1 MVHLFFDFF
10 LRIFLYELT
19 EACHFEKRY
28 YVMIKHKLK
37 QMTVFVKKSIA
48 LKKFYPTV
56 LLQYILIPHTVAIIA
71 FYFPAPMPIC
81 SPDTVEAYNII
92 FLLLYVKQE

>member
-1 MVHLFFDFF
+1 
-10 LRIFLYELT
+10 
-19 EACHFEKRY
+19 
-28 YVMIKHKLK
+28 MIKHKVK

-48 LKKFYPTV
+48 LKEFYPTV

-81 SPDTVEAYNII
+81 SPDTVEAYNIFFFI
-92 FLLLYVKQE
+92 AKRYAGITSNFNNRINLTH